1 MSTFIHQVRR
11 CLALT
16 GLSTPLLLGA
26 CVQLSEDSGES
37 RLAADARDRLDARV
51 AVQRSAEPAASV
63 ALEIDGLLAAPLG
76 VDDAVQLALL
86 NNRGLQAV
94 FADMRVAEADL
105 VQAGRLANPRF
116 STMRTSSAEGFK
128 NETAFTFPIL
138 GLLTMPAALGMERRR
153 YEAVALQAGDR
164 MLQLAAQTRR
174 AWVEAVATAVEAA
187 YFARAEEAA
196 LAVSELAERMR
207 QAGNFS
213 RLESL
218 REQSFQAG
226 VVLEAARARG
236 AATAARERLAR
247 LLGLANAAAVRLP
260 DHLPPLPAA
269 PEPLAGLESFALSRR
284 LDLMAVQRQAQATA
298 ASLGL
303 VRRTRVVNALELGPA
318 TVMEDGHPLKKG
330 YEISVEV
337 PLFDWGGS
345 RVARAEAMYLQAVH
359 RVAETAVNA
368 RTEVREAHARY
379 AAAWELA
386 RAHRD
391 RILPMREAIAREQL
405 LRYNGMLASVFELMA
420 DAREQIAAAQGYAE
434 ALRDFWI
441 AEADLRQ
448 TLGGRLPT
456 VPASASTTLDVQGG

>member
-11 CLALT
+11 CFALT
-16 GLSTPLLLGA
+16 GLSTTLLLGA

-37 RLAADARDRLDARV
+37 RLAADARVRLGARV

-94 FADMRVAEADL
+94 FADLRIAEADL

-116 STMRTSSAEGFK
+116 STVRTSSADSFK

-138 GLLTMPAALGMERRR
+138 GVLMIPAALGMERRR
-153 YEAVALQAGDR
+153 YDAVVLQTGDR
-164 MLQLAAQTRR
+164 ILQLAAQTRR
-174 AWVEAVATAVEAA
+174 AWVDAVATDVGAA
-187 YFARAEEAA
+187 YFGRAEEAA

-213 RLESL
+213 RLQSL

-226 VVLEAARARG
+226 VVLEAGRARA
-236 AATAARERLAR
+236 AAAAARERFAR
-247 LLGLANAAAVRLP
+247 LLGVGDAAAIRLP

-269 PEPLAGLESFALSRR
+269 PEPLAGLEAFALSRR
-284 LDLMAVQRQAQATA
+284 LDLVAVRGQTQATA

-303 VRRTRVVNALELGPA
+303 VRLTRVVNALELGPA
-318 TVMEDGHPLKKG
+318 TLMEDGHPLKKG

-345 RVARAEAMYLQAVH
+345 RVARAEAIYLQALH

-368 RTEVREAHARY
+368 RTEVREAYARY

-386 RAHRD
+386 RGHRD
-391 RILPMREAIAREQL
+391 RIVPMREAIAREQL
-405 LRYNGMLASVFELMA
+405 LRFNGMLASVFELMA

-434 ALRDFWI
+434 ALREFWL

-448 TLGGRLPT
+448 ALGGRLPPA
-456 VPASASTTLDVQGG
+456 PASASTAMSVQGG

>member
-1 MSTFIHQVRR
+1 MSTFIHQVQR

-16 GLSTPLLLGA
+16 GLSTTLLLGA
-26 CVQLSEDSGES
+26 CVQLSEDFGES
-37 RLAADARDRLDARV
+37 RLAADVRDRLGARV

-94 FADMRVAEADL
+94 FADLRIAEADL

-116 STMRTSSAEGFK
+116 STVRTSSSEGFK
-128 NETAFTFPIL
+128 NETAFTFSVL
-138 GLLTMPAALGMERRR
+138 GVLMMPAALGMERRR
-153 YEAVALQAGDR
+153 YDAVVLQTGDR
-164 MLQLAAQTRR
+164 MLQLAAHTRR
-174 AWVEAVATAVEAA
+174 AWVDAVATDVCAA
-187 YFARAEEAA
+187 YFGRAEEAA

-226 VVLEAARARG
+226 VVLEAGRARA

-247 LLGLANAAAVRLP
+247 LLGVGDAAAIRLP
-260 DHLPPLPAA
+260 HHLPPLPAA
-269 PEPLAGLESFALSRR
+269 PEPLAGLEAFALSRR
-284 LDLMAVQRQAQATA
+284 LDLVAVQRQTQATA

-345 RVARAEAMYLQAVH
+345 RVARAEAIYLQAVH

-386 RAHRD
+386 RGHRD
-391 RILPMREAIAREQL
+391 RIVPMREAIAREQL

-434 ALRDFWI
+434 ALRDFWL

-448 TLGGRLPT
+448 ALGGRLP
-456 VPASASTTLDVQGG
+456 PALASASTAMSAQGG